1 MIHHVAL
8 EVTPDLV
15 PEEAAFWTGIGF
27 NGVPAPGELGDDYTW
42 LESGGIQIHLMHVPE
57 PVVPERG
64 HVAVVVPDF
73 DLAAERLQAAGF
85 EVRPG
90 RELWGEKRAKA
101 TSPAGHVVELMAA
114 PPPPASG

>member
-1 MIHHVAL
+1 VIHHVAL

-15 PEEAAFWTGIGF
+15 PKEAAFWNAIGF
-27 NGVPAPGELGDDYTW
+27 TGVPVPRELGDDYTW
-42 LESGGIQIHLMHVPE
+42 LESGGTQIHLMHMAE

-73 DLAAERLQAAGF
+73 DLVVERLRRAGF

-101 TSPAGHVVELMAA
+101 KSPVGHVVELTAA

>member
-1 MIHHVAL
+1 M
-8 EVTPDLV
+8 
-15 PEEAAFWTGIGF
+15 
-27 NGVPAPGELGDDYTW
+27 
-42 LESGGIQIHLMHVPE
+42 
-57 PVVPERG
+57 PERG

-73 DLAAERLQAAGF
+73 DLVVERLRGAGF